1 MKKNSKENILNQFN
15 INGLYLTLNKNGDK
29 YGNNYNLSLDKLI
42 LNHDIDEDIKYDYNN
57 VIFNNYINILDKVI
71 TDKKSNE
78 LGIDDYT
85 YVVLTYI
92 SQIENEINRIDKKP
106 NKSQSEIDYI
116 NKYRKI
122 SSVLKL
128 FCILFLNC
136 FMYKPENQYLNDK
149 NLFTH
154 SFSDKVMS

>member
-15 INGLYLTLNKNGDK
+15 INELYLTLNKNGDK

-42 LNHDIDEDIKYDYNN
+42 LNHDIDEDIKNDYNN

>member
-42 LNHDIDEDIKYDYNN
+42 LNHDINEDIKNDYNN

-116 NKYRKI
+116 GGCRKI

-128 FCILFLNC
+128 FCIIFLNC

>member
-42 LNHDIDEDIKYDYNN
+42 LNHDIDEDLKNDYNN
-57 VIFNNYINILDKVI
+57 VIFNNYINIMDKVI
-71 TDKKSNE
+71 RDKKSNE

-92 SQIENEINRIDKKP
+92 SQIENEIKRIDKKP

-128 FCILFLNC
+128 F
-136 FMYKPENQYLNDK
+136 
-149 NLFTH
+149 
-154 SFSDKVMS
+154 